1 MKTFYQASTSSNV
14 LSGNVDAKFILT
26 CDLKN
31 IYFSQG
37 YRHHPKWSAFLDGR
51 LCRQAWFPLQPIL

>member
-31 IYFSQG
+31 IYFS
-37 YRHHPKWSAFLDGR
+37 
-51 LCRQAWFPLQPIL
+51 